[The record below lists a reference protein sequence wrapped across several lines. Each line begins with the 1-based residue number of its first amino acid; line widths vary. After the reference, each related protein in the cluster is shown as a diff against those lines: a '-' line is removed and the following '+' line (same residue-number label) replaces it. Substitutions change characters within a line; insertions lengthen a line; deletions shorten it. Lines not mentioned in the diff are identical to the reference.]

1 MVLRVQNS
9 CEVYGYTLVTA
20 WLTGSRSS
28 LTASAQHPQS
38 TEPVSLA
45 QAKIKIQS
53 MVSTECIPLLHHTK
67 VKNS

>member
-38 TEPVSLA
+38 TEPVPLA

-53 MVSTECIPLLHHTK
+53 MVSTE
-67 VKNS
+67 